1 MMMANELNIIL
12 DPVDQTGLTVTA
24 NVTSAGGASIA
35 SVALTEVATPA
46 YYVGDLD
53 LSIIADGTYAVQAI
67 DDTSGYMLG
76 NGLLHVLDGAEVS
89 ESTIQKNDDANKDSI
104 TTDIS
109 NLNDFDPAVD
119 VVARVTLVD
128 TTTTNTDMRG
138 TDSAITDLSPIQNV
152 VDDIQKYHMNRRVWD
167 TGTGIITIFEDDGVT
182 ARKAFDNIIN
192 IDGATIE
199 INPQ

>member
-1 MMMANELNIIL
+1 MANELNIIL

>member
-1 MMMANELNIIL
+1 MANELNIIL

-35 SVALTEVATPA
+35 SVALTEIATPA

-109 NLNDFDPAVD
+109 NLNDFDPTVD
-119 VVARVTLVD
+119 IVARVTLVD

-152 VDDIQKYHMNRRVWD
+152 VDDIQKYHMNRRVWN
-167 TGTGIITIFEDDGVT
+167 TGTDTIIIYEDDGT
-182 ARKAFDNIIN
+182 TPRKTFDNIIN